1 MHDFHEGVG
10 PFTISDVLNA
20 FQIIFL
26 EFGISA
32 AFLNQKL
39 NFFQYIYNNVDNK
52 PSAKF
57 TDENTKILKIKSW
70 NKEPVR
76 VVVLWTIFPCWSEQS
91 SKNNIHFAVILTLLH
106 ITDIVFSPVIT
117 DDDTVFYKML
127 IMRYFEKIQLAFPDV
142 KGINKMHHM
151 VLTYSSLK

>member
-1 MHDFHEGVG
+1 LF
-10 PFTISDVLNA
+10 
-20 FQIIFL
+20 
-26 EFGISA
+26 
-32 AFLNQKL
+32 
-39 NFFQYIYNNVDNK
+39 Y
-52 PSAKF
+52 
-57 TDENTKILKIKSW
+57 
-70 NKEPVR
+70 
-76 VVVLWTIFPCWSEQS
+76 EQS
-91 SKNNIHFAVILTLLH
+91 FPVDRSKVPKTNIHFAVILTLLH